1 MSATPELLIHRD
13 AEVLAQ
19 AVAARL
25 ITRIVDVQSLR
36 GTAHVVLTGGTVGVK
51 TLAAVAASPARAAVD
66 WSRVHL
72 WWGDERFLPPGHPDR
87 NETQARDALLT
98 GLVSEGLLPESQ
110 IHAIPA
116 ADSMGIT
123 PEDAA
128 SQYAETLASFARDGE
143 DVPAFDVLMLG
154 MGPDGHIASLF
165 PGHPAL
171 YEKDR
176 SVVGVHGSPKPPP
189 LRVSLTLPALE
200 AAQEVWVV
208 AAGAEKAKAAHLALS
223 GAGTVQVPA
232 AGARGRSRS
241 LWLLDR
247 AAASELPG
255 EMAPFAL
262 S

>member
-1 MSATPELLIHRD
+1 MSATPELLLNRD

-25 ITRIVDVQSLR
+25 IIRLTDVQALR
-36 GTAHVVLTGGTVGVK
+36 GAAHVVLTGGTVGIK

-66 WSRVHL
+66 WSRVHI
-72 WWGDERFLPPGHPDR
+72 WWGDERFLPSGDPER
-87 NETQARDALLT
+87 NETQAREALLT
-98 GLVSEGLLPESQ
+98 GLIREGLLPEEH
-110 IHAIPA
+110 IHPMPA
-116 ADSMGIT
+116 SDEVGT
-123 PEDAA
+123 PEESAER
-128 SQYAETLASFARDGE
+128 YTETLASFARDGA

-165 PGHPAL
+165 PEHPAL

-176 SVVGVHGSPKPPP
+176 SVVGVHGAPKPPP
-189 LRVSLTLPALE
+189 LRVSLTLPAIQT
-200 AAQEVWVV
+200 AREVWVV
-208 AAGAEKAKAAHLALS
+208 AAGGEKAKAARLALS
-223 GAGTVQVPA
+223 GAGPVLIPA

-247 AAASELPG
+247 AAASEVPG